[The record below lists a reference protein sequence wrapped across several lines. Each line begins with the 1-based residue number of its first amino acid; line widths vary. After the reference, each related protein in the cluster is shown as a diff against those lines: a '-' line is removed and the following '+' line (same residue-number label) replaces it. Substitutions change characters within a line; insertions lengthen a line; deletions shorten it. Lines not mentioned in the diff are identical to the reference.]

1 MLGTSTRPLV
11 HSSARPL
18 VRSSARPHLRTSAPP
33 HLRTSAPP
41 HLHSSTRL
49 VPSPSRTLVPIPASH
64 LTLST
69 LSKDFSPRGTAHL
82 SVLHIY
88 YIAYINT
95 SRSRA
100 RPREGKEEARY
111 GHGDSETKR
120 SASRAA
126 NVENVRVS
134 GLVQSR
140 AFTPCS
146 TAIGTAVTGTPR
158 LLGRKPGGV
167 SECTVLACLPAPST
181 RTQPRPRPR
190 PRPLTRPP
198 ALARIVVRSS
208 SQSRPPRIGRQKR
221 TLYLKT
227 RSPSTGIMQI
237 GWSARAPR
245 STRRT

>member
-1 MLGTSTRPLV
+1 M
-11 HSSARPL
+11 
-18 VRSSARPHLRTSAPP
+18 
-33 HLRTSAPP
+33 
-41 HLHSSTRL
+41 
-49 VPSPSRTLVPIPASH
+49 
-64 LTLST
+64 
-69 LSKDFSPRGTAHL
+69 